1 MRVFTYRLF
10 QIFRFFP
17 LMREEK
23 GKEILSLPYPANPMI
38 KIATTSPK
46 ITIVSGITV
55 KIKPLPNNCSFS
67 AIAPIAAVPIAFSAI
82 ADASAGDTVQLNT
95 SITNSTGTCINFAD
109 ADNIIFDCMN
119 YDNFIEGDDAGSD
132 YGIYLTANGVDGSN
146 NLIVRNC
153 NVSDFEYGVYIES
166 LNNTLVNITSTSNVL
181 SGIYLLNGADNN
193 SLSNANSSFNGEVG
207 ILISSSSNNN
217 FTSCNIIS
225 NQIGVRFAPSSYNNT
240 ISDSLI
246 KFSSEQGVYRDLIN
260 SDGNSLEDVNIS
272 SNKYGIYI
280 EGSAVLPP

>member
-1 MRVFTYRLF
+1 MVKRGERYLNVFIVLLSV
-10 QIFRFFP
+10 FFIV
-17 LMREEK
+17 LVFNGLDNAK
-23 GKEILSLPYPANPMI
+23 LSGHFT
-38 KIATTSPK
+38 KT
-46 ITIVSGITV
+46 GTV
-55 KIKPLPNNCSFS
+55 YNCTNCSDCT
-67 AIAPIAAVPIAFSAI
+67 AAI